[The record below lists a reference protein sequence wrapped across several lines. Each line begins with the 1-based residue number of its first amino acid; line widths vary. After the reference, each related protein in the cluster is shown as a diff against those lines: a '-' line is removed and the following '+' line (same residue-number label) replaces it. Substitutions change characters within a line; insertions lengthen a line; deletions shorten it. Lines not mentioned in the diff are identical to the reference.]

1 MAKTAGF
8 WYQRGEALDYKN
20 TGDTLIEAGTIITI
34 GERIGIAG
42 GDIAPGAVGAIHVE
56 GVFKFAKGTDALTIG
71 TPVTI
76 TDGTAAA
83 AESGSG
89 NGYVAADAEAADST
103 VLVKINA

>member
-20 TGDTLIEAGTIITI
+20 TGDTMIEAGTIITI

-56 GVFKFAKGTDALTIG
+56 GVFAKGADALTIG

-83 AESGSG
+83 AGSGSG
-89 NGYVAADAEAADST
+89 NGYVAADAAATDST

>member
-8 WYQRGEALDYKN
+8 WYQRGEALEYKN

-34 GERIGIAG
+34 GERIGI
-42 GDIAPGAVGAIHVE
+42 
-56 GVFKFAKGTDALTIG
+56 
-71 TPVTI
+71 
-76 TDGTAAA
+76 